1 MDLSN
6 AKEVSIKVIRIP
18 LQLESVIDKAANKTS
33 YANGSGKRSS
43 RQSVIVSPWYANNN
57 EKDPSMV
64 TITNRGLGF
73 STCGRTHESK
83 QRVVQHLRSIRG
95 RNSSVLTR

>member
-1 MDLSN
+1 M
-6 AKEVSIKVIRIP
+6 IIIP
-18 LQLESVIDKAANKTS
+18 LQLKPAIDKTANKTS

-57 EKDPSMV
+57 EKDPAMI

-73 STCGRTHESK
+73 FTYGRTHESK
-83 QRVVQHLRSIRG
+83 QRIVQHLRSTKR